1 MADTNKPK
9 LALAERTLIFGDD
22 YSVPVAKL
30 NDEVRFALMQRTFA
44 HIMGNEAASVLAR
57 NATYKNEEGRE
68 VNRSDAELTSL
79 VHDWRMAKIEAMAK
93 GKFSLRVAGPKLT
106 SDERQLREIARD
118 QIIAQAT
125 KAKRALP
132 KASDKETWDKAI
144 ENFLATPR
152 LRAVADA
159 ELARRKAFSA
169 PVADM
174 DELFA

>member
-1 MADTNKPK
+1 MADQKIK
-9 LALAERTLIFGDD
+9 LVLAERELVFGDD
-22 YSVPVAKL
+22 YSLPIAKL

-44 HIMGNEAASVLAR
+44 HIMGNEAASVKAR
-57 NATYKNEEGRE
+57 EAERKGADGALVHN
-68 VNRSDAELTSL
+68 DASL
-79 VHDWRMAKIEAMAK
+79 EAAVHDWRMAKIEAMIK
-93 GKFSLRVAGPKLT
+93 GEFSLRVVGPKLT